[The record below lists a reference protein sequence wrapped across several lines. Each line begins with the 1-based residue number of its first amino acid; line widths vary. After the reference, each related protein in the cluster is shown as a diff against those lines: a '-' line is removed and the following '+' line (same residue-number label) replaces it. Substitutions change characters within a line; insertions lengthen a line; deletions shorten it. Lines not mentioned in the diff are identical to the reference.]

1 MFAFFVSLL
10 LVSAYNPYVRPLRA
24 THAQKY
30 QYPTMPFFGGFEWGD
45 FEDYLP
51 FMPRG
56 QSSQSNRGQGQSAGR
71 FSPYAPYMN
80 NPYGLNMQKCMDND
94 QCSAWV
100 NHSMFMG
107 GRGGRPA
114 SSGAGSASPS
124 SGNFGPSADTGSG
137 ADSGADSSTGG
148 DSSASTGGDT
158 ASSGGDSGAPQQ
170 QTNGGGRFSFTPSMF
185 GFPAGFNP
193 MMYGLDWDARPVDC
207 MDDSK
212 CARGLMMF
220 SGGTPYSSQAGGN
233 GMFSFNLDPRVINYA
248 SQMFG
253 FPTLQKPRRLRRAH
267 YGVPYH
273 YGY

>member
-1 MFAFFVSLL
+1 
-10 LVSAYNPYVRPLRA
+10 
-24 THAQKY
+24 
-30 QYPTMPFFGGFEWGD
+30 
-45 FEDYLP
+45 
-51 FMPRG
+51 
-56 QSSQSNRGQGQSAGR
+56 
-71 FSPYAPYMN
+71 
-80 NPYGLNMQKCMDND
+80 MDND

-100 NHSMFMG
+100 NHRMFMG
-107 GRGGRPA
+107 GRGGKPA
-114 SSGAGSASPS
+114 SSGAGASPS

-220 SGGTPYSSQAGGN
+220 SGGTPYSSQANGN
-233 GMFSFNLDPRVINYA
+233 GMFS
-248 SQMFG
+248 
-253 FPTLQKPRRLRRAH
+253 
-267 YGVPYH
+267 
-273 YGY
+273 